1 MSLQYICGKCGKS
14 CKNAGGLA
22 THMKTHKK
30 KSVASPSLLKFLKR
44 TPAKK
49 IPIELK
55 PIKSKP
61 RQVKFKSST
70 PSSVPS
76 PDVPTKKI
84 LPPKKRPIPPPA
96 PPLPRR
102 DSELSPFMAPASLT
116 SPDLDKKSPEFRLAH
131 MRFYNE
137 LKNLFPMLNKKAYY
151 EANKSHLGVKLRRFQ
166 QWFHSQASDKEAIKA
181 KTKPKP
187 ELVRKQNKVEFQ
199 ADRTAKQVRSN
210 TTIRQTKS
218 CQPPGPPP
226 KRPRHKPK
234 ASQIASKN

>member
-1 MSLQYICGKCGKS
+1 
-14 CKNAGGLA
+14 
-22 THMKTHKK
+22 MKTHN
-30 KSVASPSLLKFLKR
+30 PSLLKFLKR

-199 ADRTAKQVRSN
+199 ADRTRYTPQNKLDL
-210 TTIRQTKS
+210 IRQFDRQKAVN
-218 CQPPGPPP
+218 PGLTQKEFCSTRATLKAVPTP

>member
-1 MSLQYICGKCGKS
+1 MCRVLHINDILIPTCVFLVHPQMTFFLNLDVASIYFRKCGKS
-14 CKNAGGLA
+14 CKNSMGLA
-22 THMKTHKK
+22 THMRTHKK

-70 PSSVPS
+70 SSSVPS

-102 DSELSPFMAPASLT
+102 DSELSPFMVL
-116 SPDLDKKSPEFRLAH
+116 
-131 MRFYNE
+131 
-137 LKNLFPMLNKKAYY
+137 
-151 EANKSHLGVKLRRFQ
+151 
-166 QWFHSQASDKEAIKA
+166 QA
-181 KTKPKP
+181 
-187 ELVRKQNKVEFQ
+187 
-199 ADRTAKQVRSN
+199 
-210 TTIRQTKS
+210 
-218 CQPPGPPP
+218 
-226 KRPRHKPK
+226 
-234 ASQIASKN
+234 

>member
-1 MSLQYICGKCGKS
+1 
-14 CKNAGGLA
+14 
-22 THMKTHKK
+22 MKTHKK

-137 LKNLFPMLNKKAYY
+137 LKLSFPMLNHKEAEDCFWWEKSQKATIADSKKTC
-151 EANKSHLGVKLRRFQ
+151 
-166 QWFHSQASDKEAIKA
+166 SQATCARASRPTSWPTSEA
-181 KTKPKP
+181 
-187 ELVRKQNKVEFQ
+187 
-199 ADRTAKQVRSN
+199 
-210 TTIRQTKS
+210 TT
-218 CQPPGPPP
+218 P
-226 KRPRHKPK
+226 
-234 ASQIASKN
+234 